1 MILTELIGQSG
12 QNLSYTDVSAQPGVL
27 YTYRII
33 PIHEELLQQGVW
45 LEGQQA
51 VQLAQV
57 ASGGGF
63 LAGLRNL
70 IPALS
75 FGGQ

>member
-1 MILTELIGQSG
+1 M
-12 QNLSYTDVSAQPGVL
+12 L

-51 VQLAQV
+51 VQLAQMRQ
-57 ASGGGF
+57 SGGLF
-63 LAGLRNL
+63 SGLLSL

-75 FGGQ
+75 GDTR